1 MDDEKTS
8 LDASG
13 SEGES
18 HLKEQGERLY
28 LALRLRERGEVDK
41 AAEVLR
47 GILKVEP
54 RLAEPR
60 LELSR
65 ILLDT
70 GQLEEALGQAEE
82 ATRIL
87 ESGGQWT
94 DDIPEKVVRSM
105 AFGLLGEIL
114 RRQADA
120 DEVVF
125 GDPEAW
131 SALLA
136 ASEAAFARARELDPE
151 NVHASYWAGGSDRP
165 TE

>member
-1 MDDEKTS
+1 MDDTKTDS
-8 LDASG
+8 VFDADEAHLDG
-13 SEGES
+13 LGEQ
-18 HLKEQGERLY
+18 LFA
-28 LALRLRERGEVDK
+28 ALRLREKNQVDK

-70 GQLEEALGQAEE
+70 GQLEEARSQAEE

-87 ESGGQWT
+87 ETGGQWT
-94 DDIPEKVVRSM
+94 EEIPENVLSSM
-105 AFGLLGEIL
+105 AYGLLGEII

-125 GDPEAW
+125 GEPEEW
-131 SALLA
+131 RALLN
-136 ASEAAFARARELDPE
+136 ASEAAFKRAAELDPD
-151 NVHASYWAGGSDRP
+151 NDHADYWSGGTDRP
-165 TE
+165 PTE